1 MYINSSNSVLW
12 NSNIDSMD
20 LLQGLSAFFKLLIK
34 YWPGVNVIFLLLLP
48 LTSRGSIDE
57 FSKQNVFYIRKKGRY
72 ILERKVKFIQL
83 GKSLTIHSLFIIW
96 RHFATHHH
104 MTIISAIN
112 TWALSL
118 VHDKMTKKPSE
129 VDAWC
134 P

>member
-34 YWPGVNVIFLLLLP
+34 YWPRVNVIFLLLLP

-72 ILERKVKFIQL
+72 ILESKVNSFSWEK
-83 GKSLTIHSLFIIW
+83 KSHYSLPLHYLKTFCNSSS
-96 RHFATHHH
+96 HD
-104 MTIISAIN
+104 N
-112 TWALSL
+112 NLSYKYMSSIPRAWQ
-118 VHDKMTKKPSE
+118 DDWKPSE